1 MLVLSGAPDWG
12 DGGSVYVQSLLYFSK
27 GHGCADANSMSGDL
41 FSVSGDV
48 MEMFGRGI
56 PDGIYD
62 SDGDGGGLLQ
72 LK

>member
-41 FSVSGDV
+41 FSASGDV
-48 MEMFGRGI
+48 MEI